1 MYVYKPVFRGY
12 VIPNSEK
19 RVSFLTTITT
29 WSKKCPRGFNAL
41 SRAHFISTE
50 QLCSKSIYQQCFN
63 ALSRAHFISTRRSQM
78 RLNQMKRFNALSR
91 AHFIST
97 NENEA
102 YNKTRKM
109 FQCPKPGSL
118 HFYGRDYISGI
129 IVRRGFNALSR
140 AHFISTNLQKMI
152 WKAQNMFQC
161 PKSGSLH
168 FYPTLSN
175 PR

>member
-1 MYVYKPVFRGY
+1 MCLQFVMYVYKPVFRGY

-63 ALSRAHFISTRRSQM
+63 ALSRAHFIST
-78 RLNQMKRFNALSR
+78 
-91 AHFIST
+91 

-118 HFYGRDYISGI
+118 HFYADAIGISEI
-129 IVRRGFNALSR
+129 QEKSFNALSR
-140 AHFISTNLQKMI
+140 AHFISTKRKHKNK
-152 WKAQNMFQC
+152 
-161 PKSGSLH
+161 
-168 FYPTLSN
+168 T
-175 PR
+175 

>member
-1 MYVYKPVFRGY
+1 MCLQFVMYVYKPVFRGY

-29 WSKKCPRGFNAL
+29 WSKKCPRG
-41 SRAHFISTE
+41 
-50 QLCSKSIYQQCFN
+50 
-63 ALSRAHFISTRRSQM
+63 
-78 RLNQMKRFNALSR
+78 FNALSR